1 MADDL
6 FGDDETTVSRLQIA
20 ERRIGDVTVLV
31 LSGEMLVDD
40 GDLALRQ
47 QIHELL
53 DQDRNKILIDLA
65 AVTHI
70 DSAGVGMMVAKQK
83 TVRERGGDVKLL
95 HLTSR
100 SQRLLALMKLASV
113 FEAFEAEDTA
123 VESFVTPPSA

>member
-6 FGDDETTVSRLQIA
+6 FGDDETTVSRLQIV

-83 TVRERGGDVKLL
+83 TVRDRGGDLKLL

-113 FEAFEAEDTA
+113 FEAFEDEDA
-123 VESFVTPPSA
+123 AIESFAQQA

>member
-6 FGDDETTVSRLQIA
+6 FGDDEATVSKLQIL
-20 ERRIGDVTVLV
+20 ERRIGDVTMLV

-47 QIHELL
+47 QIHDLL
-53 DQDRNKILIDLA
+53 DQGRDKILIDLA

-83 TVRERGGDVKLL
+83 TVRDRGGDLKLL

-113 FEAFEAEDTA
+113 FEAFEDEDA
-123 VESFVTPPSA
+123 AIESFAQQA

>member
-6 FGDDETTVSRLQIA
+6 FGDDETTTSKIQIL

-47 QIHELL
+47 QIHDLL
-53 DQDRNKILIDLA
+53 DQERAKILIDLA

-100 SQRLLALMKLASV
+100 SQRLLSLMKLASV
-113 FEAFEAEDTA
+113 FEAFEDEDVA
-123 VESFVTPPSA
+123 VKSFAT

>member
-6 FGDDETTVSRLQIA
+6 FGDDEATVSKLQIV
-20 ERRIGDVTVLV
+20 ERRIGGVTVLV

-47 QIHELL
+47 QIHDLL
-53 DQDRNKILIDLA
+53 DQGRDKILIDLA

-83 TVRERGGDVKLL
+83 TVRDRGGDLKLL

-113 FEAFEAEDTA
+113 FEAFEDEDAA
-123 VESFVTPPSA
+123 VESFAQQA

>member
-6 FGDDETTVSRLQIA
+6 FGDDEATVSKLQIV
-20 ERRIGDVTVLV
+20 ERRIGDVTLLV

-47 QIHELL
+47 QIHDLL
-53 DQDRNKILIDLA
+53 DQGRDKILIDLA

-83 TVRERGGDVKLL
+83 TVRDRGGDLKLL

-113 FEAFEAEDTA
+113 FEAFEDEDA
-123 VESFVTPPSA
+123 AIESFAQQA

>member
-6 FGDDETTVSRLQIA
+6 FGDDEATVSKLQIV
-20 ERRIGDVTVLV
+20 ERRIGDVTLLV

-47 QIHELL
+47 QIHDLL
-53 DQDRNKILIDLA
+53 DQGRDKILVDLA
-65 AVTHI
+65 AVSHI

-83 TVRERGGDVKLL
+83 TVRDRGGDLKLL

-113 FEAFEAEDTA
+113 FEAFEDEDA
-123 VESFVTPPSA
+123 AIESFAQQA